1 MASPERRSLTSADRV
16 GILVVAAVS
25 VVVVM
30 IVLAGCGSSTSQNS
44 SISTGGDQSTRTSVA
59 GCEPSPLRLHPR
71 VVKAGGAL
79 TVESAPFT
87 CHAHYPPGKTYTV
100 VLAQVGRADPVRL
113 KSVPVRRDGAF
124 RTSVRIPR
132 TASPGRSFIAI
143 KGSLFDRCR
152 ETESCAGYTTPLGVL
167 APS

>member
-1 MASPERRSLTSADRV
+1 VWLVHIAKLLDIDGWQSVDEDLGRAMWAVAASPPSA
-16 GILVVAAVS
+16 
-25 VVVVM
+25 
-30 IVLAGCGSSTSQNS
+30 GS
-44 SISTGGDQSTRTSVA
+44 QSRGT
-59 GCEPSPLRLHPR
+59 
-71 VVKAGGAL
+71 L

-87 CHAHYPPGKTYTV
+87 CHAHYLVDKTYTV
-100 VLAQVGRADPVRL
+100 TLGQVGRADPVRL

-132 TASPGRSFIAI
+132 TASPGQSFIVV

-152 ETESCAGYTTPLGVL
+152 DTASCAGYTAPVRVL

>member
-1 MASPERRSLTSADRV
+1 MASSKVRPLTSRDRV
-16 GILVVAAVS
+16 GIVVVAAVT
-25 VVVVM
+25 VVFVTVVL
-30 IVLAGCGSSTSQNS
+30 VGCGSSTSPSS
-44 SISTGGDQSTRTSVA
+44 SISTGGNQSTRTSVA
-59 GCEPSPLRLHPR
+59 RCGPSPLRLRPR
-71 VVKAGGAL
+71 VVKAGGTL

-87 CHAHYPPGKTYTV
+87 CHAHYLADKTYTV
-100 VLAQVGRADPVRL
+100 TLGQVGRADPVRL

-132 TASPGRSFIAI
+132 TASPGQSFIVV

-152 ETESCAGYTTPLGVL
+152 DTASCAGYTAPVRVL